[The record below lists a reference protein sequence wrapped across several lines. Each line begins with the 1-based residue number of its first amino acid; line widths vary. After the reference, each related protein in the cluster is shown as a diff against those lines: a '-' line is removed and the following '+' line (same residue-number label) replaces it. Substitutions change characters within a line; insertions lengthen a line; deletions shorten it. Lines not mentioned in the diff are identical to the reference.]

1 MSAVLSRIAEF
12 SQSIINIMADGKE
25 IYQTVVSYM
34 DSVEELG
41 VLKGED
47 KLKWV
52 LAKLQ
57 DVITGYDA
65 WRDRIVNFINA
76 IKSAYNSAKVLF
88 G

>member
-12 SQSIINIMADGKE
+12 SQSIINIMKDGKE

-57 DVITGYDA
+57 DVITGYDV
-65 WRDRIVNFINA
+65 WRDRIVSFINA